1 MDNAKAKILVLVEGA
16 KTDVKL
22 LKHLLSVYGIDQSH
36 QIISYNTNIYSLY
49 NLMFR
54 NTNPDDVDILQLLK
68 EHETVAERKAV
79 FDERYSDILLIFDLD
94 PQDPQF
100 SSTKITEMMNYF
112 VESSDMGKLYLNY
125 PMVESFYHMKSIPDD
140 DYWSYTATMQELSN
154 HIYKS
159 RVAAENRNH
168 DYSKFAVNKSE
179 CNIVIKQNI
188 LSFLYEEKYIK
199 TDISLWIPT
208 ANHGRAATL
217 PNIWTQ
223 DDIERLLSSVD
234 RANPI
239 GKRDYAILLLAARLG
254 LRDSDVQNLTFSN
267 ILWKECRI
275 SLVQTKT
282 KRALDLPITEEIG
295 NAIIEYL
302 KYGRPKHI
310 VSDYIFVRHSAPYD
324 KSCFHT
330 FFRYIQIVKPELSYE
345 AQIILGIPFRKSPKQ
360 QFYT

>member
-79 FDERYSDILLIFDLD
+79 FNERYSDILLIFDLD

-140 DYWSYTATMQELSN
+140 DYWSYTATMQELSS

-168 DYSKFAVNKSE
+168 DYSKFAVDKSE

-188 LSFLYEEKYIK
+188 EKAWKIVK
-199 TDISLWIPT
+199 DDISFQYERILPDPADVLDIQLKKLKEDNALFVLCTCVFYIP
-208 ANHGRAATL
+208 
-217 PNIWTQ
+217 
-223 DDIERLLSSVD
+223 
-234 RANPI
+234 
-239 GKRDYAILLLAARLG
+239 DYNSKLIA
-254 LRDSDVQNLTFSN
+254 
-267 ILWKECRI
+267 E
-275 SLVQTKT
+275 
-282 KRALDLPITEEIG
+282 
-295 NAIIEYL
+295 
-302 KYGRPKHI
+302 
-310 VSDYIFVRHSAPYD
+310 
-324 KSCFHT
+324 
-330 FFRYIQIVKPELSYE
+330 
-345 AQIILGIPFRKSPKQ
+345 
-360 QFYT
+360 

>member
-100 SSTKITEMMNYF
+100 SSTKIMEMMNYF

-188 LSFLYEEKYIK
+188 EKAWKIV
-199 TDISLWIPT
+199 
-208 ANHGRAATL
+208 N
-217 PNIWTQ
+217 
-223 DDIERLLSSVD
+223 DD
-234 RANPI
+234 
-239 GKRDYAILLLAARLG
+239 
-254 LRDSDVQNLTFSN
+254 
-267 ILWKECRI
+267 
-275 SLVQTKT
+275 
-282 KRALDLPITEEIG
+282 
-295 NAIIEYL
+295 
-302 KYGRPKHI
+302 
-310 VSDYIFVRHSAPYD
+310 
-324 KSCFHT
+324 T
-330 FFRYIQIVKPELSYE
+330 FFKYE
-345 AQIILGIPFRKSPKQ
+345 RILPDPADVLGIQLKKLKEDNSLFVLCTCV
-360 QFYT
+360 FYIPDYNSKLIAE